1 MYRWWSL
8 CTAGEIITGC
18 AFGGVYVLLVKLL
31 QDVPLVEFMYRWWS
45 LVEDVPLRVFVYR
58 WRVTGR
64 CTSGGSLCTAGGIM
78 RGYTSGAGN
87 VPCIY
92 SHAR

>member
-1 MYRWWSL
+1 MYRWWGL
-8 CTAGEIITGC
+8 CTAGE
-18 AFGGVYVLLVKLL
+18 VYVPLVKLL

>member
-1 MYRWWSL
+1 M
-8 CTAGEIITGC
+8 
-18 AFGGVYVLLVKLL
+18 LLVKLL
-31 QDVPLVEFMYRWWS
+31 QDVPLVEFMYCWWS